1 MARLAWRRVAT
12 CSPQAVT
19 LLRAAA
25 IDGLHPRGWLTIEL
39 ASLSPDESVAALEEV
54 IADGLLSA
62 LPDVDAVSARNG
74 TNTSTGRYWFVHGLI
89 RDVLLD
95 QIGPEQRRAF
105 HRRAAELLAER
116 RSGGDLVPAG
126 DIARH
131 YLLAAPSFGRGP
143 AIKWLRAAAASAVR
157 NSAYDRAS
165 SKLASA
171 LALISDDADDD
182 ETAAELLIERGRVL
196 STYIHQGE
204 GRILLDRAIERA
216 RRSGRTDLAAI
227 AALEIGG
234 VLAMGDVS
242 DPSIADVL
250 SAALQG
256 SGLRTLT
263 YAPSCSP
270 AWRSCATGTRL
281 SLSGRQCAMKPT
293 VWQQAPARPSGPGS
307 ASIGIGHATSTPTR
321 S

>member
-1 MARLAWRRVAT
+1 M
-12 CSPQAVT
+12 
-19 LLRAAA
+19 
-25 IDGLHPRGWLTIEL
+25 
-39 ASLSPDESVAALEEV
+39 
-54 IADGLLSA
+54 
-62 LPDVDAVSARNG
+62 
-74 TNTSTGRYWFVHGLI
+74 
-89 RDVLLD
+89 
-95 QIGPEQRRAF
+95 
-105 HRRAAELLAER
+105 
-116 RSGGDLVPAG
+116 
-126 DIARH
+126 
-131 YLLAAPSFGRGP
+131 
-143 AIKWLRAAAASAVR
+143 RAAAASAVR

-250 SAALQG
+250 SAALQELG
-256 SGLRTLT
+256 AENPHLR
-263 YAPSCSP
+263 
-270 AWRSCATGTRL
+270 R
-281 SLSGRQCAMKPT
+281 
-293 VWQQAPARPSGPGS
+293 VARPPG
-307 ASIGIGHATSTPTR
+307 AVALLGHASR
-321 S
+321 